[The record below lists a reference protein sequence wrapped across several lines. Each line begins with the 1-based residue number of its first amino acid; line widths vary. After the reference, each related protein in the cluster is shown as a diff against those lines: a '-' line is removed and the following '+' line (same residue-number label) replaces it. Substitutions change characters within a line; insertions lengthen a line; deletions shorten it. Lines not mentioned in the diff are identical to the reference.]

1 MSLSSM
7 ALGVVLIASLP
18 QPGLEELLHYHN
30 LPKIGRTQS
39 VSNCYAQTN
48 NNRKFDLT
56 RLCGSVPTSSPT
68 GAGNYSSGNSS
79 SGSSGVCNVPTDI
92 ASDGSLCGG
101 RAASGKKGG
110 R

>member
-1 MSLSSM
+1 MSLSS
-7 ALGVVLIASLP
+7 AVLGVVLIASLP
-18 QPGLEELLHYHN
+18 QLGFEKSLHYHRFQN
-30 LPKIGRTQS
+30 IGRTQS
-39 VSNCYAQTN
+39 VSNCYAQTS

-68 GAGNYSSGNSS
+68 GGSGFTSNSPG
-79 SGSSGVCNVPTDI
+79 GSIGVCNEPSDT
-92 ASDGSLCGG
+92 ASDGSRCGG